1 MSHDPYDDDY
11 DDEEDDVPARPP
23 PSDFDFDRDY
33 RNPIKQHERGA
44 ADYRRGVYKGRY
56 GFWDSANTYNCTQEL
71 MQSDRP
77 TQERVTKDLE
87 VADELMT
94 ATLQYEQGWLDAEA
108 AATGNTPRVASAGS
122 TAPQDYRRLLPVPD
136 RPPPPPA
143 QISPPSSNETT
154 KRVPWHPSL
163 EQRCETLNIEARIAK
178 LRSDDNNADKKIVRE
193 IAKLRLPKE
202 DARLLVRKIAS
213 QVGASSPQ
221 PYLSEYA
228 QLTLEYEPAERYEE
242 VYEDHHL
249 DGDDDDGDND
259 YSTDGIPDDFDFEI
273 FTEAKHA
280 RVQGIVSKGRQYT
293 ITDICGFLRV
303 LARAVDENGD
313 LCGYEIEHLDH
324 TGQKRRRVVSE
335 RQLAGEGTTLFQE
348 LGEAGLWINGDV
360 DARNA
365 FRKLIRE
372 WSINRTITI
381 YSRPGWHCDWT
392 AFVCPTGEI
401 IRPDDAP
408 NTDAR
413 LASDVLVKDRR
424 PGGSLEAWKAGVGF
438 QIWNGDT
445 PQFAIGLL
453 AGVTG
458 PLLPLPDVDSFGLY
472 FYGPTECGKT
482 TAQII
487 AAGTVA
493 NPEPR
498 QGVLITLDDVDDKN
512 GLQAWFR
519 TAYGAGPHIDDTKTG
534 KDRKVEAILHQA
546 SDGTWQSVWSV
557 SSEMT
562 LREVIGSSLRTG
574 AVVRLIPV
582 NVKDVPRI
590 DTLRAAAIK
599 RAARDNYGWV
609 LREIV
614 REILYQRKLDEAAFQ
629 QYTASFATKLPGH
642 DGAGSYRASRSFGA
656 MWAAGELLQTSKLI
670 PDYADVG
677 AVIHWAWEG
686 WQREMAGVSGAGTP
700 VEKALRALREWIG
713 RHGDSR
719 LHPLKGE
726 GTDPAWGWL
735 GDDGKVYIRADKI
748 ADAAG
753 GRVGRAELVDALRDN
768 GMLILPTNPTK
779 NRAWMRVP
787 GHGQLTNY
795 RLKPLA

>member
-1 MSHDPYDDDY
+1 M
-11 DDEEDDVPARPP
+11 DEN
-23 PSDFDFDRDY
+23 F
-33 RNPIKQHERGA
+33 
-44 ADYRRGVYKGRY
+44 
-56 GFWDSANTYNCTQEL
+56 
-71 MQSDRP
+71 
-77 TQERVTKDLE
+77 
-87 VADELMT
+87 
-94 ATLQYEQGWLDAEA
+94 
-108 AATGNTPRVASAGS
+108 SAGS
-122 TAPQDYRRLLPVPD
+122 KG
-136 RPPPPPA
+136 
-143 QISPPSSNETT
+143 ETT
-154 KRVPWHPSL
+154 DLSLNGTRRVVPWHPCL
-163 EQRCETLNIEARIAK
+163 EQRCEILNIEARIEK
-178 LRSDDNNADKKIVRE
+178 LSPNDYEATKKIIRE
-193 IAKLRLPKE
+193 IAEQCLPRHRAKQ
-202 DARLLVRKIAS
+202 LLGRIRNLPGINK
-213 QVGASSPQ
+213 
-221 PYLSEYA
+221 LSEYER
-228 QLTLEYEPAERYEE
+228 LTLKHVPREPCEE
-242 VYEDHHL
+242 VFEC
-249 DGDDDDGDND
+249 DDDDAADGGDYD
-259 YSTDGIPDDFDFEI
+259 YSTDGISSDFE
-273 FTEAKHA
+273 FEVYSEGAKRD
-280 RVQGIVSKGRQYT
+280 RVQGIVSKGRRYT
-293 ITDICGFLRV
+293 VIDICGFVRV
-303 LARAVDENGD
+303 IARAVDENGG

-335 RQLAGEGTTLFQE
+335 RQLAGEGTALFQE

-365 FRKLIRE
+365 FRKLLRD
-372 WSINRTITI
+372 WSVDRTATI
-381 YSRPGWHCDWT
+381 YSRPGWHSDRT

-408 NTDAR
+408 DNGAR
-413 LASDVLVKDRR
+413 LASDVLVKDRSR
-424 PGGSLEAWKAGVGF
+424 GGSLEAWKAGVGF

-493 NPEPR
+493 NPESR
-498 QGVLITLDDVDDKN
+498 QGVLITLDDVDNKD

-546 SDGTWQSVWSV
+546 SDGTWQTVWSV

-562 LREVIGSSLRTG
+562 LREVIGSSLCTG

-582 NVKDVPRI
+582 NVEAVPRI
-590 DTLRAAAIK
+590 DTLRAATIK

-609 LREIV
+609 MPEIV

-642 DGAGSYRASRSFGA
+642 DDAGSYRASRSFGA

-713 RHGDSR
+713 RRGDSR

-726 GTDPAWGWL
+726 GTGPAWGWL

-768 GMLILPTNPTK
+768 GMRILPANPTK
-779 NRAWMRVP
+779 NLAWMKVP
-787 GHGQLTNY
+787 GRGQCTNY
-795 RLKPLA
+795 RFKPLA